1 MAYLSGYK
9 INNWFLEKPL
19 NLDGIKIIQTGRY
32 FCERGAVIP
41 TALHED
47 FFEYTI
53 ITEGKGTIFTNDK
66 EIPVGKNDIYVSFP
80 FDRHGIK
87 SSESDPLK
95 YDHIAFSVQSPVY
108 REALMRVTEKYY
120 PPEFRV
126 ISDAR
131 IKYLV
136 WCIIDEF
143 NEKRPFFNEILLNA
157 VYTVIAYTVRDFNE
171 KNTPSTLENA
181 TQKEIFC
188 NRIMNYIDTNIYDIE
203 NLSDL
208 GKVTNYN
215 YSYISALFRETTGV
229 TLRDYYINRKLEIA
243 DMLIKSGELKINA
256 IAEKLHYSSGNAL
269 TKAYVKKYGIPPKK
283 AR

>member
-1 MAYLSGYK
+1 MANLSGYK
-9 INNWFLEKPL
+9 INNWFLEEPIDL
-19 NLDGIKIIQTGRY
+19 GGVKIIQTGRY
-32 FCERGAVIP
+32 FCEQGAIIP

-47 FFEYTI
+47 FFEFTI
-53 ITEGKGTIFTNDK
+53 VTEGSGVVFTNDK

-87 SSESDPLK
+87 SSETNPLK

-108 REALMRVTEKYY
+108 REALRRITEKYY

-143 NEKRPFFNEILLNA
+143 NEKRTLFKEVLLNA
-157 VYTVIAYTVRDFNE
+157 VCSVIAYTVRDFNE
-171 KNTPSTLENA
+171 KNAPVAMENV
-181 TQKEIFC
+181 TQKEILC
-188 NRIMNYIDTNIYDIE
+188 NKIMNYIDTNIYDIE
-203 NLSDL
+203 NLGDL
-208 GKVTNYN
+208 CDVTNYN
-215 YSYISALFRETTGV
+215 YSYISALFSETTGM
-229 TLRDYYINRKLEIA
+229 TLRDYYVNRKLEIA
-243 DMLIKSGELKINA
+243 DMLIKAGKLKINA
-256 IAEKLHYSSGNAL
+256 IAEKLHYSTGNAL
-269 TKAYVKKYGIPPKK
+269 TKAYVKKYGISPKK

>member
-1 MAYLSGYK
+1 MADLSGYK

-19 NLDGIKIIQTGRY
+19 DLDGIKIIRTGRY

-53 ITEGKGTIFTNDK
+53 ITEGKGTIFTNNK
-66 EIPVGKNDIYVSFP
+66 KIPVGKNDIYVSFP
-80 FDRHGIK
+80 FDRHDIK

-108 REALMRVTEKYY
+108 REALMQVTEKYY

-136 WCIIDEF
+136 
-143 NEKRPFFNEILLNA
+143 
-157 VYTVIAYTVRDFNE
+157 
-171 KNTPSTLENA
+171 
-181 TQKEIFC
+181 
-188 NRIMNYIDTNIYDIE
+188 
-203 NLSDL
+203 
-208 GKVTNYN
+208 
-215 YSYISALFRETTGV
+215 
-229 TLRDYYINRKLEIA
+229 
-243 DMLIKSGELKINA
+243 
-256 IAEKLHYSSGNAL
+256 
-269 TKAYVKKYGIPPKK
+269 
-283 AR
+283 